1 MVTFEKGKFVY
12 LFESTNGKLSSHSL
26 PTKILLAEF
35 PIIKETEKEIIINFK
50 EGMKELYYIN
60 ASFASDLQKEHPEN
74 IFKIAKS
81 YINKVEK
88 RGEAL
93 FIDHFVRID
102 VPNHLTPLK
111 QLRMSQLK
119 YVLMKYK
126 KTQEF
131 QPKASNLI
139 SRVGYFEL
147 PPLMD
152 PKEPN
157 PLDQRK
163 INILKFDHKKEI
175 TYYLS
180 NNVPEEYREA
190 VIDGVLYWNSLER
203 NYKMK
208 PQNIYPMNR
217 L

>member
-1 MVTFEKGKFVY
+1 
-12 LFESTNGKLSSHSL
+12 
-26 PTKILLAEF
+26 
-35 PIIKETEKEIIINFK
+35 
-50 EGMKELYYIN
+50 MKELYYIN

-139 SRVGYFEL
+139 QAVSVIL
-147 PPLMD
+147 SCLHSWTL
-152 PKEPN
+152 KSQ

-163 INILKFDHKKEI
+163 LIFLNLIIKK
-175 TYYLS
+175 
-180 NNVPEEYREA
+180 
-190 VIDGVLYWNSLER
+190 
-203 NYKMK
+203 K
-208 PQNIYPMNR
+208 
-217 L
+217 